1 MLRSALD
8 IIFISSYAAS
18 RRAGG
23 GGSTSRL
30 YYGEYSDAFL
40 SAATCTS
47 FVLAEAKCIHL
58 LCLEDDDFLLF
69 SIHTSSFSHI
79 LYSSVSTVCLQ
90 HISFCLFF
98 FFFLLS
104 RVLVSHAFPRTSSLP
119 CVFSSSSASSFSQS
133 ALFLHGARLPP
144 FLVPAFTRSNNPSL
158 LSFLFPINE

>member
-69 SIHTSSFSHI
+69 SIHTSFFSHI

-98 FFFLLS
+98 FFLVISCSRLSCFSTNLLPSLCFLLFLRLFLLS
-104 RVLVSHAFPRTSSLP
+104 VRALPPWRKTSSVPRSCFYSLQQSIFTQLPVSH
-119 CVFSSSSASSFSQS
+119 
-133 ALFLHGARLPP
+133 
-144 FLVPAFTRSNNPSL
+144 
-158 LSFLFPINE
+158 